1 MSDEAFRW
9 VITAAVILSAL
20 CFLVMGIAAI
30 VIMEVVSKL
39 RAKIEATLGRANPI
53 LETVKRL
60 ADENSPKISDIATSA
75 KLIAA
80 NAKDVSIVAKDQAHR
95 WGEVGR
101 DLADRTK
108 AQVARVDSAVDE
120 TVDNVQHAGER
131 VKGAVMKPVRE
142 ASGILSGIRAGVS
155 AYVQGRRPS
164 VDHATQDEEM
174 FI

>member
-39 RAKIEATLGRANPI
+39 RAKIEATLARANPI

-60 ADENSPKISDIATSA
+60 ADENAPKISDIATSA

-120 TVDNVQHAGER
+120 TVDHVQHAGEH